1 MPCLALEEG
10 GDQATDLALPASEV
24 GAEHLAYIIY
34 TSGSTGRPKGVAIEH
49 GSAHA
54 FLRWAGQHYAAEE
67 WSGVLAATS
76 VCFDL
81 SVYELFG
88 TLAEGGTLHLV
99 ENLFSLPDYPRRD
112 EISLLNTV
120 PSVCAALLALGDL
133 PGGVRTLNL
142 AGEPLRGHLVRQ
154 IRGQPQ
160 VRRLVNLYGPTED
173 TTYSTVHELD
183 LHAEALDEPPIGRPL
198 PGTTVEVLDGFE
210 APLPLGVAGEL
221 YLGGIGLARGYFGK
235 PEQTAERFR
244 VDPGSG
250 ERRYRT
256 GDRVRMREDGVLEH
270 LGRLD
275 DQVKFNGFRIEL
287 GEIASCLASFPG
299 VSEACAMLTED
310 SAGLRR
316 LVGYLAAPFAPQLQA
331 LNEHLGQSLPHYML
345 PSAFVVL
352 VELPKTL
359 NGKIDRK
366 ALPRPQATDAE
377 PQALP
382 GDPLEQAPCSTRP
395 TATCASSVRA
405 SRAWTCGNGSPPPAQ
420 DCATACCGTAA
431 SCSVASRWTARRASP
446 RPCKAFRRTC
456 STTWSARRR
465 ARKWRTGCSL
475 PPSSRRMAGFRRTT
489 KCPTRTTGRATSTST
504 ARRRPPPRAARPWP
518 TSAGSAP
525 GYPRR
530 SGSASSAMGCA
541 TCATTGRR
549 ST

>member
-1 MPCLALEEG
+1 M
-10 GDQATDLALPASEV
+10 
-24 GAEHLAYIIY
+24 
-34 TSGSTGRPKGVAIEH
+34 
-49 GSAHA
+49 
-54 FLRWAGQHYAAEE
+54 
-67 WSGVLAATS
+67 
-76 VCFDL
+76 CFDL

-316 LVGYLAAPFAPQLQA
+316 LVGYLAAPFAPPLQA

-352 VELPKTL
+352 AELPKTL

-382 GDPLEQAPCSTRP
+382 GDPLEQALQEGGDLGTDVGRGVAEDP
-395 TATCASSVRA
+395 ALAVVGQGDGGL
-405 SRAWTCGNGSPPPAQ
+405 RAWLGRYAAVADPA
-420 DCATACCGTAA
+420 TVAA
-431 SCSVASRWTARRASP
+431 VAVPLGEAA
-446 RPCKAFRRTC
+446 AGGRTEN
-456 STTWSARRR
+456 TDVH
-465 ARKWRTGCSL
+465 
-475 PPSSRRMAGFRRTT
+475 
-489 KCPTRTTGRATSTST
+489 
-504 ARRRPPPRAARPWP
+504 
-518 TSAGSAP
+518 GSAP
-525 GYPRR
+525 RAGGRPRKTGAERISGWR
-530 SGSASSAMGCA
+530 SRGSLRNRDA
-541 TCATTGRR
+541 GR
-549 ST
+549 